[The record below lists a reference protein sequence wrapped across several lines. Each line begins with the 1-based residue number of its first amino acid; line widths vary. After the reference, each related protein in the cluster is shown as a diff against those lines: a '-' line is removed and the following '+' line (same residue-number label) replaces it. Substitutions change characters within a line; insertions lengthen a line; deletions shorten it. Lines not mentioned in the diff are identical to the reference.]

1 MKKILVFAMAAM
13 LGTASAFAAMD
24 QADDYGGTWTSGGGA
39 NASFGNWTITDG
51 GGGHFI
57 GTASAQGANSAS
69 IDSTG
74 VSFGLWNAAAPTTEA
89 YRSFVTWGD
98 GYTFTAQLAYQFDG
112 GAKGFTFA
120 DGGDELGYFTIDSTF
135 FNWWDDGANMQEATT
150 TWAGLREYGDV
161 INISLTQNGGMV
173 DFNFASAVGSLN
185 ASGSVTG
192 TVDTVRFFNA
202 VGSGGDG
209 NNLYFNDMDVNAPIP
224 EPATMGLLGLG
235 ALALA
240 LRRKMSK

>member
-13 LGTASAFAAMD
+13 LSTASAFAVED
-24 QADDYGGTWTSGGGA
+24 QADDYGGTWISGAGA

-51 GGGHFI
+51 GGGHFL
-57 GTASAQGANSAS
+57 GSGSAQGANSAS

-74 VSFGLWNAAAPTTEA
+74 VSFGLWNAGTPTTEA

-98 GYTFTAQLAYQFDG
+98 GYEFTCQMAYQFDG
-112 GAKGFTFA
+112 GNKGFTFA
-120 DGGDELGYFTIDSTF
+120 NGGTELGYFTINATQFIWTGGTPESTT
-135 FNWWDDGANMQEATT
+135 A
-150 TWAGLREYGDV
+150 WAGLREYGDV
-161 INISLTQNGGMV
+161 INISLTQNGANV
-173 DFNFASAVGSLN
+173 DFSFVSTIGTLN
-185 ASGSVTG
+185 ASGSVAG

-209 NNLYFNDMDVNAPIP
+209 NNLYFNNMDVTAPIP